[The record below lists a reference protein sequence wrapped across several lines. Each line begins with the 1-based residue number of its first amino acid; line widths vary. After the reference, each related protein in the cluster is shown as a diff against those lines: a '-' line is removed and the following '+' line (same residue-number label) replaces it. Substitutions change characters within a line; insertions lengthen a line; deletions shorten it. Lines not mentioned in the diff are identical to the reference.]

1 MDRAEIRMSHVI
13 TRTLTR
19 RTVLIAAG
27 AATATVTRAE
37 ELLGGR
43 VMYMVRRTYATDKD
57 IAALRTPAE
66 PEHQK
71 HLLKFSDTVVSSA
84 IIENGIRI
92 GSISIS
98 DSGGR
103 AEIERYVYDDP
114 FTKAGIYG
122 SVTITPVDLYKIDG
136 SYNRAPAWFAPELG
150 RRQRVAGFDVPV
162 MPTGDVGAKTMFAVR
177 RLYATDRDVE
187 AIRRAHDPAHNQ
199 HLLKFSRTVVSA
211 AILDT
216 EDRRIGGVS
225 ISDTDDR
232 AQIDRYVNDDPF
244 TINGMFSSVEI
255 ERVDLYKL
263 DGSYNRAPAWFADEM
278 KRRQQERGPR
288 GS

>member
-114 FTKAGIYG
+114 FTKAGI
-122 SVTITPVDLYKIDG
+122 
-136 SYNRAPAWFAPELG
+136 FASSS
-150 RRQRVAGFDVPV
+150 
-162 MPTGDVGAKTMFAVR
+162 MVR
-177 RLYATDRDVE
+177 
-187 AIRRAHDPAHNQ
+187 
-199 HLLKFSRTVVSA
+199 LLKGQWNPQVGESA
-211 AILDT
+211 
-216 EDRRIGGVS
+216 
-225 ISDTDDR
+225 
-232 AQIDRYVNDDPF
+232 
-244 TINGMFSSVEI
+244 
-255 ERVDLYKL
+255 
-263 DGSYNRAPAWFADEM
+263 
-278 KRRQQERGPR
+278 
-288 GS
+288 